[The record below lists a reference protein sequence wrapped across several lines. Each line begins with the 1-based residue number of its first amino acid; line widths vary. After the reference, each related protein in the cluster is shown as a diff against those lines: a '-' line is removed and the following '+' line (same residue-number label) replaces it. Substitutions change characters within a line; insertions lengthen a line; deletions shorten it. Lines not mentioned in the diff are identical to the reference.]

1 MTSKHETPPL
11 IRAFSRQVGNR
22 PPFWFMRQA
31 GRYLPEY
38 QEVRRRAGSFL
49 ELCYTPKLAAEVT
62 LQPVRRFGMDAAIL
76 FSDIL
81 VVPHALGQTVE
92 FIETE
97 GPRLAAVQSE
107 SDVAELSLERL
118 HDRLA
123 PVYETVERVAGQL
136 AGTHT
141 ALIGFAGAPWTVAAY
156 MITGGSSKDFAEA
169 RVFAYQQPH
178 AFARLMA
185 LLVEATS
192 RYLLRQISAGVHMV
206 QLFESWSGLVPAE
219 AFSDWVIEPTRRIV
233 ATLKAQAPGI
243 PIVGFPR
250 GAGLHTAVFAAEAGV
265 DAVGLDQ
272 AVPLDTAHRLQE
284 RLPVQGNLDPAL
296 LLVGGEAMRRQTVR
310 ILKELA
316 GRPFVF
322 NLGHGIL
329 PATPPDHV
337 AALSALI
344 RDWPMAEES
353 T

>member
-1 MTSKHETPPL
+1 MAPDLEAPAL
-11 IRAFSRQVGNR
+11 IRALNGHVGNR

-38 QEVRRRAGSFL
+38 QDVRRRAGSFL

-81 VVPHALGQTVE
+81 VVPHALGQSVE
-92 FIETE
+92 FIEAE
-97 GPRLAAVQSE
+97 GPRLVPIQSE
-107 SDVAELSLERL
+107 NDLRGLSLEGL

-136 AGTHT
+136 GTDT

-169 RVFAYQQPH
+169 RVFAYQQPQ
-178 AFARLMA
+178 AFTRLMA

-192 RYLLRQISAGVHMV
+192 RYLLGQIKARVHAV
-206 QLFESWSGLVPAE
+206 QLFDSWSGLVPAE
-219 AFSDWVIEPTRRIV
+219 AFSAWVIEPTRRIV
-233 ATLKAQAPGI
+233 ATLKAQAPGTPVI
-243 PIVGFPR
+243 GFPR
-250 GAGLHTAVFAAEAGV
+250 GAGEHTAVFAAETGV

-272 AVPLDTAHRLQE
+272 AMPLDTARGLQGK
-284 RLPVQGNLDPAL
+284 LPVQGNLDPAL
-296 LLVGGEAMRRQTVR
+296 LLVGGGAMRRQTVR
-310 ILKELA
+310 ILEELA
-316 GRPFVF
+316 DGPFVF

-329 PATPPDHV
+329 PTTPPDHV
-337 AALSALI
+337 AALSTLV
-344 RDWPMAEES
+344 RNWPLAEEPA
-353 T
+353 